1 MSHHTWNYQDAL
13 RKAGYRVTPQREA
26 IMDVVCAAERRMS
39 ARELCDAVQ
48 RRVPGTDPATVYR
61 NLRFL
66 GDQRLLRAIE
76 VDGRTCY
83 ELGGPEAS
91 HHHLVC
97 RRCGAEVEV
106 PEDAA
111 TPLFAALARDY
122 GFRVDEDHLV
132 LHGLCAACAA
142 DAQAAAPKAG
152 DGTGDPARVSSS
164 ARAPVA
170 QVDRAGDS

>member
-13 RKAGYRVTPQREA
+13 RQAGYRVTPQREA
-26 IMDVVCAAERRMS
+26 IMDVVCAADRRMS

-48 RRVPGTDPATVYR
+48 QVAPGTDPATVYR

-66 GDQRLLRAIE
+66 SERKLLRAIE
-76 VDGRTCY
+76 VEGRTCY
-83 ELGGPEAS
+83 VLGGPEAS

-97 RRCGAEVEV
+97 RRCGREMEI
-106 PEDAA
+106 PERA
-111 TPLFAALARDY
+111 TSAFYDELARDF
-122 GFRVDEDHLV
+122 GFRVDDDHLV

-142 DAQAAAPKAG
+142 SYEGDTGPSDDGPDAA
-152 DGTGDPARVSSS
+152 ARVSST